1 MLLWQFSQGA
11 VVAMC
16 VAGLP
21 SAATPLWQLAQ
32 PLVIPAWL
40 KFPPAPFAGF
50 VVAAATLGEATGA
63 PIALGAS
70 FCAKFVTGFV
80 VGAATFAAF
89 AVAAAAFAGA
99 AADAAG
105 AVATVAAARGAAVA
119 GVVAA
124 GAGVVEVV
132 AGAAAAIFAA
142 GTSVAA
148 AAGAVGAVGVDGAA
162 A

>member
-1 MLLWQFSQGA
+1 LWQFSQAA

-40 KFPPAPFAGF
+40 NFPPAPFVEF
-50 VVAAATLGEATGA
+50 VVVAATLGEATGVPTA
-63 PIALGAS
+63 AFGVS
-70 FCAKFVTGFV
+70 FWAKFATEFV
-80 VGAATFAAF
+80 VGAT
-89 AVAAAAFAGA
+89 
-99 AADAAG
+99 ADAAG
-105 AVATVAAARGAAVA
+105 TVAVVAAAMGVAVA
-119 GVVAA
+119 DVA

-132 AGAAAAIFAA
+132 ASADVAVFAA
-142 GTSVAA
+142 GTSVVA
-148 AAGAVGAVGVDGAA
+148 AAGAVGAVGAA